1 MEVEVYNNSIVNELE
16 ALINEKNWII
26 LFNIDNI
33 ALNRAVLAELG
44 SRRMKNYKI
53 WARDDIPEFHE
64 NVDRFLTS
72 EEMNKILELFY
83 LYDFSDKVRLITETK
98 NQPTLL
104 NFLNNGLLSENEVA
118 SILLG
123 VKGCSTE

>member
-44 SRRMKNYKI
+44 SRRKKNYKI
-53 WARDDIPEFHE
+53 WARNDIPELHE
-64 NVDRFLTS
+64 NVDRFLTR